1 MVSYLTGD
9 ALTWWRQYC
18 MKHGGL
24 HSANSVHTRIDLDVL
39 MDELRSQFKDIN
51 KDTTVRQRLFSLI

>member
-1 MVSYLTGD
+1 
-9 ALTWWRQYC
+9 

-39 MDELRSQFKDIN
+39 MDELCSQFKDIN
-51 KDTTVRQRLFSLI
+51 KEMTVRQRLFALRQRTSV